1 MINPVEIFAF
11 FFAISLCGWGL
22 FGLFV
27 IFSIKKFIIRRYEE
41 ETELGQTIF
50 FTKHMPFAK
59 YAPDFFSSSF
69 YAGHLLSFLWG
80 WKFIKFI
87 KEKRPN
93 VTYFDDID
101 SPDVVTSN
109 FSAKEIRR
117 IKLVA
122 IIIMI
127 LFLHGIAYCIFHFI
141 WPDVFS

>member
-1 MINPVEIFAF
+1 MTEIDHLKGLWG
-11 FFAISLCGWGL
+11 ISGGFWLL
-22 FGLFV
+22 FGLYV
-27 IFSIKKFIIRRYEE
+27 IFSIKKFIVRRYEE
-41 ETELGQTIF
+41 ETDLGQTIF

-69 YAGHLLSFLWG
+69 YAGHLLSFVWG

-101 SPDVVTSN
+101 SPDVVIRN

-122 IIIMI
+122 IIIVI
-127 LFLHGIAYCIFHFI
+127 LFLHGIAFCIFHFI

>member
-1 MINPVEIFAF
+1 MT
-11 FFAISLCGWGL
+11 AIDHLKGLWGISGGFWLL
-22 FGLFV
+22 FGLYV
-27 IFSIKKFIIRRYEE
+27 IFSIKKFIVRRYEE
-41 ETELGQTIF
+41 ETDLGQTIF

-101 SPDVVTSN
+101 SPDVVIRN

-127 LFLHGIAYCIFHFI
+127 LFLHGIAFCIFHFI
-141 WPDVFS
+141 WPDVFN

>member
-1 MINPVEIFAF
+1 MT
-11 FFAISLCGWGL
+11 AIDHLKGLWGISGGFWLL
-22 FGLFV
+22 FGLYV
-27 IFSIKKFIIRRYEE
+27 IFSIKKFIVRRYEE
-41 ETELGQTIF
+41 ETDLGQTIF

-69 YAGHLLSFLWG
+69 YAGHLLSFVWG

-101 SPDVVTSN
+101 SPDVVIRN

-127 LFLHGIAYCIFHFI
+127 LFLHGIAFCIFHFI